1 MTKIREE
8 MERELGELDL
18 DDLEVL
24 EISEDFDKGSK
35 LIDSFL

>member
-24 EISEDFDKGSK
+24 EISEEFDKGSK